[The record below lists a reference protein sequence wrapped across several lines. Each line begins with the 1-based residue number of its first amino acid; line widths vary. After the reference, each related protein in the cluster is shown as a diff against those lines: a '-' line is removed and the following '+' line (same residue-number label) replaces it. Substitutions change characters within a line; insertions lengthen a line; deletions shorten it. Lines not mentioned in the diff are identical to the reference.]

1 MTAPAGI
8 YLEKKSRKK
17 ETLLLT
23 ADDYDRL
30 TPPDSG
36 NYELHNGKLIFMA
49 SPLLPHQKLSAKLH
63 YWLMDYVMKNDSG
76 LALAAP
82 MDVYFDAHNVVQP
95 DLLYISNERMSII
108 ENNRK
113 IKGAPD
119 LVVEILSDGNTP
131 KEMSFKKHLFEYFDV
146 REYWLINLKKQT
158 LTQYENIEDEW
169 VVRNVLSIDDTLNA
183 LVLPDFSLA
192 LKNIF

>member
-1 MTAPAGI
+1 MTVPVGI

-17 ETLLLT
+17 EVFYT

-30 TPPDSG
+30 TPSNSG
-36 NYELHNGKLIFMA
+36 NYELQNGTIIFV
-49 SPLLPHQKLSAKLH
+49 PTPFYLHQRLSGKLH
-63 YWLMDYVMKNDSG
+63 YYLMDYVKKNKSG
-76 LALAAP
+76 KALAAP
-82 MDVYFDAHNVVQP
+82 MDVYFDQHNVVQP
-95 DLLYISNERMSII
+95 DLLYISNERLSII

-119 LVVEILSDGNTP
+119 LVVEILSDENQP
-131 KEMSFKKHLFEYFDV
+131 KEMSFKKHLFEYFEV

-158 LTQYENIEDEW
+158 LNQYENSEEGWI
-169 VVRNVLSIDDTLNA
+169 LLKTLGIDDTLNA
-183 LVLPDFSLA
+183 LVLPNFTLA

>member
-1 MTAPAGI
+1 MTAYINLPI
-8 YLEKKSRKK
+8 QKKGRKK
-17 ETLLLT
+17 EMLLT
-23 ADDYDRL
+23 ADDYDKL

-36 NYELHNGKLIFMA
+36 NYELHNGKIIFMA
-49 SPLLPHQKLSAKLH
+49 SPLYLHQRVSARLH
-63 YWLMDYVMKNDSG
+63 YWLMDYLMKTDLG
-76 LALAAP
+76 IALAAP
-82 MDVYFDAHNVVQP
+82 MDVYFDEHNVVQP
-95 DLLYISNERMSII
+95 DLLYISNERLSII

-119 LVVEILSDGNTP
+119 LVVEILSEGNSP

-158 LTQYENIEDEW
+158 LAQYENIENEW
-169 VVRNVLSIDDTLNA
+169 MLLKTLSIDDTLQA
-183 LVLPDFSLA
+183 IVLPDFTLA

>member
-1 MTAPAGI
+1 
-8 YLEKKSRKK
+8 
-17 ETLLLT
+17 
-23 ADDYDRL
+23 
-30 TPPDSG
+30 
-36 NYELHNGKLIFMA
+36 
-49 SPLLPHQKLSAKLH
+49 
-63 YWLMDYVMKNDSG
+63 
-76 LALAAP
+76 
-82 MDVYFDAHNVVQP
+82 
-95 DLLYISNERMSII
+95 MSII